1 MPDSEK
7 VVWIRQ
13 EIGNDAELTAFA
25 VKFLD
30 LFGDKL
36 RGHVPQKSACLKL
49 FGMYSDEG
57 LDWKKECD
65 LPPKVLQEF

>member
-1 MPDSEK
+1 MQHPERPLPFYVVDQAKMPDSEK

-30 LFGDKL
+30 LFGDRL
-36 RGHVPQKSACLKL
+36 RGHVPQKNACL
-49 FGMYSDEG
+49 
-57 LDWKKECD
+57 
-65 LPPKVLQEF
+65 